1 MNNIAS
7 GVTHN
12 FVVNKSSRA
21 TNTHSKDD
29 IVKQLGAYC
38 SGKNLTNLS
47 HEDKNFIVM
56 GIRELDKNYNTL
68 FGKKT
73 HTESAVVAWV
83 LVFSHFK
90 GYLPSNLAELNRFIT
105 SNFTDVGLNDSD
117 SMNNDF
123 AWGRNNNQNY
133 FENACNH
140 LNHCF
145 YGREITNT
153 NTRHDYAGFIDSF
166 NLKTTLSFK
175 TLQTNINRQF
185 GTSIQIDCYNLN
197 EITLKAGC
205 EFDKTFSCDV
215 NHSKFMRKL
224 QTYFYSPNY
233 ASFHIKNQ
241 AGQYFYGGNSNE
253 DWASCK
259 FITFEGNKAEIHKF
273 LQEFCQRE
281 LTAAHNPISAPT
293 RVTNIQR
300 PINTIKYKNVE
311 FAYLS
316 YPYGEELSAIQQEMG
331 LGIINQFLGN
341 PPSSCASIMGTI
353 TKITYYYKKGDEGKA
368 TQLIA
373 VQFNNSKSMVFNYE
387 QAQYNNGI
395 VKEIFKVYG
404 DRVEGFLTEGDML
417 TVSRGAF
424 QTIRI

>member
-1 MNNIAS
+1 MNNIAP
-7 GVTHN
+7 GVTYN

-21 TNTHSKDD
+21 SNTHSKDD
-29 IVKQLGAYC
+29 IVKRLCAYC
-38 SGKNLTNLS
+38 RGKNLTNIS
-47 HEDKNFIVM
+47 YEDKNFIVM

-90 GYLPSNLAELNRFIT
+90 EYLPSNLAELNRFIT

-140 LNHCF
+140 LNNCF

-166 NLKTTLSFK
+166 NLKTTLSFE
-175 TLQTNINRQF
+175 TLQTKVNSQCGTGIAIHREIN
-185 GTSIQIDCYNLN
+185 NPN
-197 EITLKAGC
+197 AITLNASYSSATFTEAGSSQ
-205 EFDKTFSCDV
+205 FIT
-215 NHSKFMRKL
+215 KL
-224 QTYFYSPNY
+224 QHYFYSPNY

-259 FITFEGNKAEIHKF
+259 FITFEGNVAEIHKF
-273 LQEFCQRE
+273 LQEFCQSE
-281 LTAAHNPISAPT
+281 LTAVHRPISAPT
-293 RVTNIQR
+293 RIRDVEVTCSGLDG
-300 PINTIKYKNVE
+300 KG
-311 FAYLS
+311 LS
-316 YPYGEELSAIQQEMG
+316 ENQQKIWQE
-331 LGIINQFLGN
+331 IIEQFLKE
-341 PPSSCASIMGTI
+341 PPSSCALNTI
-353 TKITYYYKKGDEGKA
+353 TKITCYYTKGDDDKA
-368 TQLIA
+368 NPVI
-373 VQFNNSKSMVFNYE
+373 VVRFSNGESKVFNYE
-387 QAQYNNGI
+387 GDKYDRYIPDQT
-395 VKEIFKVYG
+395 FKVYG
-404 DRVEGFLTEGDML
+404 DPRSGFLTEEQML
-417 TVSRGAF
+417 EAYRGAF